1 MRVARLMN
9 CLAGKG
15 AWRMLSLDFMRHAFV
30 ASTFIA
36 LVSGVIGVF
45 VVARNMSFLTHTLSE
60 IGFAGAAFAVFM
72 GWSPL
77 SGMLLFTMVSSVMVG
92 QLSSQGSRREAV
104 ISATSALFIGL
115 GILFLSLSSQ
125 MASSA
130 TSILFGSVVGISR
143 HEVVQ
148 LVILSLIVLGATMA
162 CYRRLK
168 FSSFDPVGARA
179 SGINELAIS
188 IIFLLLLALSVSVAA
203 QIVGSLLIFILLTL
217 PAASAK
223 YFTHGVAKMMGLAIL
238 FALLGTWLGLYLGYL
253 TNWPVTFFT
262 SVIEVLI
269 YVGSL
274 GYHHW
279 QAD

>member
-1 MRVARLMN
+1 MRVAPLMN
-9 CLAGKG
+9 YLAGKE
-15 AWRMLSLDFMRHAFV
+15 AARMLSLDFMRHAFV

-130 TSILFGSVVGISR
+130 TSILFGSVVGISQ

-148 LVILSLIVLGATMA
+148 LVILSLIVLGVTMA
-162 CYRRLK
+162 GYRRLK
-168 FSSFDPVGARA
+168 FSSFDPVGASA
-179 SGINELAIS
+179 SGVNELAVS

-274 GYHHW
+274 AYRHW